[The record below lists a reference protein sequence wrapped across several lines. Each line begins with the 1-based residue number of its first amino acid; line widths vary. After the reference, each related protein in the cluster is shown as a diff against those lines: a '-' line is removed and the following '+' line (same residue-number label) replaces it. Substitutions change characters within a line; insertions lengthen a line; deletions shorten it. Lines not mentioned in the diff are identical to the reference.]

1 MDTLLLEND
10 PTVRELVQMAHR
22 EGMPVVVR
30 DGEDECLIALTP
42 AAFERILFD
51 TAVLN
56 LGDRKALRF

>member
-1 MDTLLLEND
+1 MDTLLLENN

-42 AAFERILFD
+42 EAFERILFD
-51 TAVLN
+51 TTVLN
-56 LGDRKALRF
+56 LTDREVLRF

>member
-1 MDTLLLEND
+1 MDTLLLENN
-10 PTVRELVQMAHR
+10 PTVRELVQMTHR

-51 TAVLN
+51 TGVLN
-56 LGDRKALRF
+56 LADREALRF